1 VKTPCAPTTLETAF
15 RRWSPRLNPR
25 RTPLAGV
32 ALYTAI
38 VALWM
43 AAMAKAFVGQGLF
56 AWSVGVVYIAYDGC
70 LLVFVAWQALALWR
84 DRAKN
89 PPLPAAQP
97 TIGVIIAAYNEASA
111 LAATIDALLRQSD
124 PPDGIW
130 LADDGSSD
138 GSDHVLAQR
147 YGLARPPLNALS
159 NQGPIAP
166 SLRWLRLEHR
176 GKAYALNAALAHAD
190 TDVVVT
196 VDADTLLEPGAIFA
210 VRRAFA
216 EDPGLVVGGGIL
228 EPRCSGGRLAFVLQ
242 EFQVY
247 EYLRNFL
254 GRHAWSRIDSL
265 LLVSG
270 AFAAFRRAAV
280 ETVGGFDPE
289 CWVED
294 YELIHRLHRYAAD
307 HGLAWRVRILGGARA
322 STDAPAG
329 FLPFLRQRRRWFGGF
344 LQTQYWNR
352 DMTGSPRFGA
362 LGLVMLPVK
371 AIDTLQPIYG
381 LTATA
386 LLFAFFATGR
396 SGVALPAAGL
406 TFAKVGL
413 DMANIALLI
422 AAYRRWT
429 GDRTALSLGRAAVC
443 LIVEPFSFQIL
454 RHLGAAWGWVSLASG
469 ARVWG
474 RSGWRPP
481 LQARSETS
489 ANIRVPEP
497 RTGAPAPQPP
507 NASSTSQS
515 GGIEAAAR
523 GRRRAR
529 LRHEL
534 RTRPLRDQ

>member
-1 VKTPCAPTTLETAF
+1 MTPEAHTLPSGGEGGPGRSGIAVKTPRGSTTLETAF
-15 RRWSPRLNPR
+15 RRSSPRLNPR
-25 RTPLAGV
+25 PTPLAGV
-32 ALYTAI
+32 VLYTAI

-43 AAMAKAFVGQGLF
+43 AAMANAFVGQGLF

-70 LLVFVAWQALALWR
+70 LLAFVAWQALALWR
-84 DRAKN
+84 RPEKSA
-89 PPLPAAQP
+89 PLPVARP

-111 LAATIDALLRQSD
+111 LAATIDALLRQTD
-124 PPDGIW
+124 PPDRIW

-138 GSDHVLAQR
+138 ASAFVLAQR
-147 YGLARPPLNALS
+147 YALAPPPLAAVS
-159 NQGPIAP
+159 EPSPVAP
-166 SLRWLRLEHR
+166 SLRWLKLEHR
-176 GKAYALNAALAHAD
+176 GKAHALNAALAHAD

-196 VDADTLLEPGAIFA
+196 VDADTLLRPGAMSA

-216 EDPGLVVGGGIL
+216 EDPDLVVGGGIL

-247 EYLRNFL
+247 EYVRNFL
-254 GRHAWSRIDSL
+254 GRHAWSRIESL
-265 LLVSG
+265 LLISG

-280 ETVGGFDPE
+280 ESVGGFDPE

-294 YELIHRLHRYAAD
+294 YELIHRLHRYSVD

-329 FLPFLRQRRRWFGGF
+329 LLPFLRQRRRWFGGF

-381 LTATA
+381 LSAIA
-386 LLFAFFATGR
+386 LLLVFLATGR
-396 SGVALPAAGL
+396 LGAALPAAGL

-413 DMANIALLI
+413 DIANIALLI

-429 GDRTALSLGRAAVC
+429 GDRSALSVGRAVVC
-443 LIVEPFSFQIL
+443 LVVEPFSFQIL

-469 ARVWG
+469 AVVWG
-474 RSGWRPP
+474 RSGRRAPRVRPQP
-481 LQARSETS
+481 KAETGV
-489 ANIRVPEP
+489 REP
-497 RTGAPAPQPP
+497 RTGSPAP
-507 NASSTSQS
+507 
-515 GGIEAAAR
+515 
-523 GRRRAR
+523 
-529 LRHEL
+529 
-534 RTRPLRDQ
+534 